1 MFEEEE
7 EEPDAED
14 EQAAVPA
21 NPLASML
28 AAYED
33 SGEEEA
39 AYDEA
44 DEMAR
49 VRQENEQAFGA
60 DSDAE
65 KDDASAGAS
74 HSAPDPQEED
84 NLEEWDGTVPPDAHP
99 IAVELHCKISLVFGQ
114 NLAGGEP
121 DWGAAS
127 DYGAFESDE
136 AMRYGFNGE
145 DVHLDKTPFDVFAE
159 HGHEGTAEY
168 KAPYTHKKE
177 GILFPKLGTS
187 GEKYGE
193 WDAFTLFHPVPASGT
208 SLEKVE
214 FAQEVNVGPAFPD
227 GEVGIVLRILRGTKA
242 AGRAAD
248 AKTQL
253 CYLVLLLV
261 GKKLKYAAL
270 QHIGPTDWTKG
281 VFTTARNPASE
292 HTGLSQRCRTGFQ
305 RKLQLQAKKPLSMSK
320 PSIEKSKK
328 RVMEVTRVKAG
339 ALLRSARGRGTPN
352 EMHLKSHG
360 RSTEHSDTFL
370 GCCNDVFHVC

>member
-281 VFTTARNPASE
+281 DGYHREEPGIGTHRVESALQNWVPKKAAAASKE
-292 HTGLSQRCRTGFQ
+292 ASQY
-305 RKLQLQAKKPLSMSK
+305 
-320 PSIEKSKK
+320 
-328 RVMEVTRVKAG
+328 VKALYREVQEESDESDESEG
-339 ALLRSARGRGTPN
+339 GRPPQKRQRAR
-352 EMHLKSHG
+352 
-360 RSTEHSDTFL
+360 HSK
-370 GCCNDVFHVC
+370 